1 MDALPSCQMPICLMA
16 PIAHVMTIGQVDS
29 LAWALCPNAQ
39 LANCSIAP
47 TPHNFGQLCIDAL
60 PSCPNAQ
67 SVNHSRLRSPTHSQ
81 TFTLFHIRKC
91 SPFLS
96 RSDAFILTHSRSL
109 ALIGAPGFRHVKT
122 DLLTHY
128 FCRAENANHLKAGG
142 GRGARQSLF

>member
-29 LAWALCPNAQ
+29 LAWALCPSAQ

-47 TPHNFGQLCIDAL
+47 TPQNFGQLCIDAL

-81 TFTLFHIRKC
+81 TFTLIHIRKC

-96 RSDAFILTHSRSL
+96 RSDAFILTHS
-109 ALIGAPGFRHVKT
+109 
-122 DLLTHY
+122 LTFTRTHW
-128 FCRAENANHLKAGG
+128 RVGLPPRED
-142 GRGARQSLF
+142 RISDSLFLPSGKR

>member
-29 LAWALCPNAQ
+29 LAWALCPSAQ

-67 SVNHSRLRSPTHSQ
+67 SVNHIRLRPPTHSQ
-81 TFTLFHIRKC
+81 TFTFIHIFKC

-96 RSDAFILTHSRSL
+96 RSDAFILTHSHSL
-109 ALIGAPGFRHVKT
+109 ALIGVPGFRHVKT
-122 DLLTHY
+122 EFLTHY
-128 FCRAENANHLKAGG
+128 FSERKTLITSRQGGAGE
-142 GRGARQSLF
+142 RGTL